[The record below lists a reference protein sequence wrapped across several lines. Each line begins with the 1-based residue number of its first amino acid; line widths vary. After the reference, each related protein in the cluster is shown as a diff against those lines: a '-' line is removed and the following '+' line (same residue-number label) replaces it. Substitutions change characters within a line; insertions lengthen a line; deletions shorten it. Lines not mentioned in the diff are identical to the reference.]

1 MPRKILTLKILKMN
15 ANELRIGN
23 YVLLASKTLYQV
35 DILYKDYVSLNY
47 WQAIPLTEEW
57 LLKLGFNEIKN
68 EPRKWFRIKTK
79 KQGVYLEVSI
89 KEKRVILFKDKGG
102 CYSDFIFPK
111 YVHQLQNL
119 YFALTQTELTAN

>member
-57 LLKLGFNEIKN
+57 LLRFGKKADKEDSFGGFIIYYPNGN
-68 EPRKWFRIKTK
+68 GMRIKDNEWKTQHLSVK
-79 KQGVYLEVSI
+79 IE
-89 KEKRVILFKDKGG
+89 F
-102 CYSDFIFPK
+102 
-111 YVHQLQNL
+111 VHQLQNL
-119 YFALTQTELTAN
+119 YFSLTQTELTAN